1 MITYAIYFAV
11 GCFSIALILNIWRIR
26 FAPGVVDRIL
36 ALDTMVVNA
45 IALLNIYGI
54 LAGTAVYFEV
64 SLLIAMFGFVST
76 VAYCR
81 FILRGNIIE

>member
-1 MITYAIYFAV
+1 MIDYALYFA
-11 GCFSIALILNIWRIR
+11 IACYGIGLLLNLWRIR

-36 ALDTMVVNA
+36 ALDTMVINA

-54 LAGTAVYFEV
+54 QRGTAVYFEV

>member
-1 MITYAIYFAV
+1 MITFALYFA
-11 GCFSIALILNIWRIR
+11 IACYGIGLLLNLWRIR

-36 ALDTMVVNA
+36 ALDTMVINA

-54 LAGTAVYFEV
+54 LVGTAVYFEV

>member
-1 MITYAIYFAV
+1 MIHYALLFAIT
-11 GCFSIALILNIWRIR
+11 CFSLALLMNLWRIR

-36 ALDTMVVNA
+36 ALDTTVVNV

-54 LAGTAVYFEV
+54 LRGTAVYFEV